1 MKLLSL
7 KPSNDNIHKFTATI
21 ETDEGTK
28 RIVRFGQAGASDFTK
43 NKDPERKE
51 RYLARHEARE
61 DWTKSGILTPGFWSR
76 WALWN
81 KPTISESLADVRVRF
96 NL

>member
-1 MKLLSL
+1 MKLLSV
-7 KPSNDNIHKFTATI
+7 KPANDNIHKFVATI

-43 NKDPERKE
+43 NKDPKRKE
-51 RYLARHEARE
+51 LYLKRHEARE

-76 WALWN
+76 WILWN
-81 KPTISESLADVRVRF
+81 LPSFQDSLADVRRRF
-96 NL
+96 DL